1 MIFNRD
7 FQYLISDS
15 SLVYFIH
22 VLIYFSSITK
32 QALFAYLNQ
41 AGMSSWNQQVLSN
54 DGKVSCSRKQPE
66 HLMMKP
72 RF

>member
-32 QALFAYLNQ
+32 HALFAYLNQ
-41 AGMSSWNQQVLSN
+41 AGMSSWNQQVLIN